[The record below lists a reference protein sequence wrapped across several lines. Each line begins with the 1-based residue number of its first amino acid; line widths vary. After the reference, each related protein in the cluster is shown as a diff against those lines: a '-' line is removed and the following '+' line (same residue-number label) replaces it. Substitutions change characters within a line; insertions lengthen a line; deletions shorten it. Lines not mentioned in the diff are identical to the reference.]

1 MPTYIPPPVIY
12 SSNHH
17 HHANEGKEILAFFA
31 SIHIICIAWIII
43 SILISKIKKYEDYDI
58 FEDNILAWITLGV
71 MFLFDLI
78 FLVSSFIYSLL

>member
-31 SIHIICIAWIII
+31 SIHIICIVWIII

-58 FEDNILAWITLGV
+58 FEDNMLAWITLGV

>member
-43 SILISKIKKYEDYDI
+43 SILIAKIRKDEYHDI
-58 FEDNILAWITLGV
+58 FEDNMLAWITLGV

>member
-31 SIHIICIAWIII
+31 SIHVICIAWIII
-43 SILISKIKKYEDYDI
+43 SILIAKIKKDKYYDI
-58 FEDNILAWITLGV
+58 FEDNELVWLFLGV

-78 FLVSSFIYSLL
+78 LLVSSFIYSLL